1 MDAPDGITMHRS
13 VTGRHRVLD
22 RHLNFALFSQHF
34 TRRNIMKRA
43 YIKAYNKLAKLG
55 CPVYEHYDDNGN
67 FSISA
72 EDALSDTWLNY
83 YDGDSYL
90 ENPEFGKSGRLC
102 QILRDHGLFAEW
114 VNPGRASVYEI

>member
-1 MDAPDGITMHRS
+1 MDETDRNVSITQTRF
-13 VTGRHRVLD
+13 RVIQNPRLS
-22 RHLNFALFSQHF
+22 RFIYNKE
-34 TRRNIMKRA
+34 RNIMKRA
-43 YIKAYNKLAKLG
+43 YIKAFNKLAKLG
-55 CPVYEHYDDNGN
+55 CPVYEHYDDDGN

-72 EDALSDTWLNY
+72 EDAMSDTWLNY

-114 VNPGRASVYEI
+114 VNPARASVYEI